1 MLIHE
6 IPTTAKTLLVFMRER
21 KTRGWLLVIL
31 FSSLVGCAA
40 KPSQAWFLQ
49 RHRENYTL
57 NKQELQNLQFF
68 ISTNVLAQY
77 EDATGRKSVL
87 VTKGTPGVVTDVGP
101 NWLKVSFRKGGADI
115 PFVTTQESKGGR
127 PGLTT
132 EKKGSTMIIR
142 VTESPGED
150 TRYWFATEVEGKE
163 GFHEIRKLPEKVFLH
178 EGTRYQL
185 IYGANA
191 FLLVDTEELYNVI
204 KTRKPTEGRRV
215 GDR

>member
-21 KTRGWLLVIL
+21 KARGWLLLFL
-31 FSSLVGCAA
+31 FSFLVGCAA
-40 KPSQAWFLQ
+40 KPSRAWFLQ
-49 RHRENYTL
+49 RYRENYTL

-87 VTKGTPGVVTDVGP
+87 VTRGTPGVVTDVGP
-101 NWLKVSFRKGGADI
+101 NWIKVSFRKGGIDI

-127 PGLTT
+127 PRLTT
-132 EKKGSTMIIR
+132 KKEGSTTILR

-150 TRYWFATEVEGKE
+150 TRYWLATEVEGKK

-178 EGTRYQL
+178 EGTRYRL
-185 IYGANA
+185 INGADA
-191 FLLVDTEELYNVI
+191 FLIVDAEGLNNVI
-204 KTRKPTEGRRV
+204 ETRKTTEGRRV